1 MKDQIKKLSL
11 DEGHTVSRLPEFTED
26 EKIMIN
32 GTLDFYSL
40 QMYSSRIVT
49 SSDPLKRKLLHLIGV
64 SNAALRSTGGNVII
78 NIKMAKNLKILSNSW
93 QDLMQ
98 HNHLKIFQNLCIGS
112 VPVGTVI
119 FKFGLGLILNGEKQR

>member
-49 SSDPLKRKLLHLIGV
+49 SSDPLECKLLHLIGV
-64 SNAALRSTGGNVII
+64 T
-78 NIKMAKNLKILSNSW
+78 
-93 QDLMQ
+93 
-98 HNHLKIFQNLCIGS
+98 
-112 VPVGTVI
+112 
-119 FKFGLGLILNGEKQR
+119 

>member
-64 SNAALRSTGGNVII
+64 T
-78 NIKMAKNLKILSNSW
+78 
-93 QDLMQ
+93 
-98 HNHLKIFQNLCIGS
+98 
-112 VPVGTVI
+112 
-119 FKFGLGLILNGEKQR
+119 